1 MNVSS
6 LKTVALSALFMQ
18 LTVCAAFADSE
29 VRVDRSVWHSQRERA
44 EELKKVNAERIKA
57 MKGEGDVVHFA
68 VPAMSELMR
77 LEDTWPE
84 DGQFNG
90 TVKTVLAKGEFEAC
104 SFQLF
109 SLKNLENVE
118 LDVDLKLENDLRVVK
133 LWFQNG
139 NGWVSYF
146 EDVGLKLTPELLLHD
161 ENLNWVAD

>member
-77 LEDTWPE
+77 LEDTWREP
-84 DGQFNG
+84 
-90 TVKTVLAKGEFEAC
+90 
-104 SFQLF
+104 S
-109 SLKNLENVE
+109 
-118 LDVDLKLENDLRVVK
+118 
-133 LWFQNG
+133 
-139 NGWVSYF
+139 
-146 EDVGLKLTPELLLHD
+146 
-161 ENLNWVAD
+161 